1 MSTTYTTRQ
10 GDTWDVISKRVYGS
24 EIYLHKLIAANFRYR
39 AVAVFS
45 DGVVLEVPEVDTRQP
60 DTDRLPVWKRQ

>member
-24 EIYLHKLIAANFRYR
+24 EIFMHELIAANFLQRE
-39 AVAVFS
+39 VAVFS
-45 DGVVLEVPEVDTRQP
+45 DGVVLEVPEIDTQRL
-60 DTDRLPVWKRQ
+60 DNDKLPVWKRQ